1 MKQALVLDTVFS
13 RARIHG
19 KCKTIYSMKTMNSHW
34 FSFSLKVKFQGH
46 FILLRCWQWYRK
58 QSSGRWHWLC
68 VCVIGAAVMSVDDDS
83 GQKHRPW
90 KQAFS
95 VTKVSPH
102 FSPFP
107 PGGFICYSTPRDV
120 RNGVKSA
127 VICTRSIVPKT
138 CLLLDFFPLLSCGM
152 EHVTTKSFH
161 LHPQGLCWSSDHLVI
176 ASALLPL

>member
-1 MKQALVLDTVFS
+1 MIFFFFKSKISGPFHFVKMLTMVQKAVKWPLALTV
-13 RARIHG
+13 
-19 KCKTIYSMKTMNSHW
+19 
-34 FSFSLKVKFQGH
+34 
-46 FILLRCWQWYRK
+46 
-58 QSSGRWHWLC
+58 C

-152 EHVTTKSFH
+152 DHVTTKSFH
-161 LHPQGLCWSSDHLVI
+161 LHPQGLC
-176 ASALLPL
+176 